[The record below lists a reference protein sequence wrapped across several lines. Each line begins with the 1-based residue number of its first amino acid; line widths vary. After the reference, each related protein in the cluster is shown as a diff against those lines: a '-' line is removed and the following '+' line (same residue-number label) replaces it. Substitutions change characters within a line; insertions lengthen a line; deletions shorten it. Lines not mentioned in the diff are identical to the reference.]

1 MAALNPLDAFY
12 HTVHDYPGGCESL
25 APRMGYSSA
34 VLRNKANT
42 NCATNKPLLEDAVKV
57 MDLTGDLRVLHAL
70 CHRHGG
76 VFVHVGGD
84 APSGDL
90 AVLELVTHVWRSQGD
105 VGRAV
110 DDTLADG
117 RVDIDELQRV
127 EEAAFALHRH
137 VQQMI
142 QRMREMAEL

>member
-1 MAALNPLDAFY
+1 MNPLDAFY
-12 HTVHDYPGGCESL
+12 HTVHDYPGGVESL
-25 APRMGYSSA
+25 APRMGMSSA
-34 VLRNKANT
+34 VLRNKANV
-42 NCATNKPLLEDAVKV
+42 NCTTNKPMLEDAMKA
-57 MDLTGDLRVLHAL
+57 MDLTCDLRILHSL
-70 CHRHGG
+70 CHRYGG

-117 RVDIDELQRV
+117 RVDMKELERV
-127 EEAAFALHRH
+127 EAAAFELHRH

-142 QRMREMAEL
+142 QRMREMAE